1 LIPTEQT
8 QMYDKTCYLELEL
21 EVVTSRGDTSD
32 VTKKNSSFHT
42 RDVDRSETLTLHKAL
57 FTVYRDVRYD
67 VRRVM

>member
-1 LIPTEQT
+1 MT

-32 VTKKNSSFHT
+32 VTMKNSSFHT
-42 RDVDRSETLTLHKAL
+42 RDVDRSEKLTLHKAL

-67 VRRVM
+67 VHSMT